1 MLAYRGRKRT
11 QGCKIKTQEETV
23 EELSNNLYILYI
35 LRKREMFSAGRSCL
49 LRLTRNVKNLHLDNQ
64 KSVPSKPELKTFPIF
79 QYPISQEDDR
89 RVYVWGLAEHG
100 ALGELRALRKNNV
113 SYLSKPKRL
122 SFAERYKVTDIACG
136 YGFTAYAVHS
146 SDKNIVYG
154 TGINTDSQLGH
165 NLDEKIPN
173 MVFIPK
179 PITLPLQDIS
189 TKVIGMAAGRAHLLI
204 LTTEGLFTLGNN
216 AYGQCGRPIILSEN
230 YEKSMVV
237 HCIPDVKRN
246 KIIAVTA
253 GQDHSILLTE
263 TGEVY
268 TFGWG
273 ADGQTGLAHYQNEH
287 RPSLVKGDL
296 AGQRI
301 IKVACAADCVLA
313 LSDKGKVY
321 GWGNSEYG
329 QLPVRE
335 NSYQINIAT
344 ELDTQELGH
353 IIDIAAGGSFCMVL
367 NNDGNVY
374 VWGYGILGLGPQVQK
389 VLKPTIIPPTL
400 FGNNIYNRTV
410 KVTNVYCGISQLAAL
425 TNSGDLYMWGC
436 NKFGS
441 LGLGHVKD
449 QFFPLRIAVGAQVR
463 KVACGVDHTVTL
475 CKPFI

>member
-1 MLAYRGRKRT
+1 ML
-11 QGCKIKTQEETV
+11 
-23 EELSNNLYILYI
+23 
-35 LRKREMFSAGRSCL
+35 SAGSNWFMRV
-49 LRLTRNVKNLHLDNQ
+49 TRRAKNLHLDNKTSKAKTL
-64 KSVPSKPELKTFPIF
+64 KSEFKPLPIF
-79 QYPISQEDDR
+79 QYPISRENDR

-100 ALGELRALRKNNV
+100 ALGEPRALKKNRI
-113 SYLSKPKRL
+113 SYLLKPKRL
-122 SFAERYKVTDIACG
+122 SFAEQHRVTDIACG

-154 TGINTDSQLGH
+154 SGINTDSQLGY
-165 NLDEKIPN
+165 NLDEKFLN
-173 MVFIPK
+173 MIFIPK
-179 PITLPLQDIS
+179 PITLPLQNAS
-189 TKVIGMAAGRAHLLI
+189 TKIIGMAAGRAHLLI

-216 AYGQCGRPIILSEN
+216 AYGQCGRPIILNEN
-230 YEKSMVV
+230 YEKSTAV
-237 HCIPDVKRN
+237 HRIPDIKGN
-246 KIIAVTA
+246 KIVAVTA

-301 IKVACAADCVLA
+301 VKVACAADCVLA

-321 GWGNSEYG
+321 GWGNSEYN

-335 NSYQINIAT
+335 DNYQVNIAT
-344 ELDTQELGH
+344 ELYTQELGY
-353 IIDIAAGGSFCMVL
+353 IIDIAAGGCFCMVL
-367 NNDGNVY
+367 NNDGNVFA
-374 VWGYGILGLGPQVQK
+374 WGYGILGFGPQVQK
-389 VLKPTIIPPTL
+389 VLKPTMIPPTL
-400 FGNNIYNRTV
+400 FGNNVYNRNV
-410 KVTNVYCGISQLAAL
+410 KVTNIYCGINQLAAL
-425 TNSGDLYMWGC
+425 TNTGDLYMWGC
-436 NKFGS
+436 NRFGS

-449 QFFPLRIAVGAQVR
+449 QFFPLKVAVGAQVR

>member
-1 MLAYRGRKRT
+1 MRLA
-11 QGCKIKTQEETV
+11 
-23 EELSNNLYILYI
+23 
-35 LRKREMFSAGRSCL
+35 RS
-49 LRLTRNVKNLHLDNQ
+49 VKNLHLDSR
-64 KSVPSKPELKTFPIF
+64 KSALLKPELETLPIF

-89 RVYVWGLAEHG
+89 RVYVWGLIEHG
-100 ALGELRALRKNNV
+100 ALGDPKALKKDRV
-113 SYLSKPKRL
+113 SYFSRPRRL
-122 SFAERYKVTDIACG
+122 SFAERQKVTDIACG
-136 YGFTAYAVHS
+136 YGFTVYAVHS

-165 NLDEKIPN
+165 NLDEKTSNII
-173 MVFIPK
+173 FIPR
-179 PITLPLQDIS
+179 PITLPLRDTS
-189 TKVIGMAAGRAHLLI
+189 TKVVGMAAGRAHLLI

-216 AYGQCGRPIILSEN
+216 AYGQCGRSIILSEN

-237 HCIPDVKRN
+237 HSIPDIKGK
-246 KIIAVTA
+246 KIIAVAA

-268 TFGWG
+268 TCGWG
-273 ADGQTGLAHYQNEH
+273 ADGQTGLAHYQNEY

-301 IKVACAADCVLA
+301 IKVACAVDCVLA

-321 GWGNSEYG
+321 GWGNAEYG
-329 QLPVRE
+329 QLPVKE
-335 NSYQINIAT
+335 DNYQINIAT
-344 ELDTQELGH
+344 ELDIQELGH

-367 NNDGNVY
+367 NSNGNVY

-389 VLKPTIIPPTL
+389 VLKPTMIPSTL
-400 FGNNIYNRTV
+400 FGNNIYNQNT
-410 KVTNVYCGISQLAAL
+410 KVTNIYCGISQLAAV

-441 LGLGHVKD
+441 LGLGHIKD
-449 QFFPLRIAVGAQVR
+449 QFFPLRVAVGAQVR

>member
-1 MLAYRGRKRT
+1 MLSTGRRL
-11 QGCKIKTQEETV
+11 V
-23 EELSNNLYILYI
+23 RL
-35 LRKREMFSAGRSCL
+35 ARS
-49 LRLTRNVKNLHLDNQ
+49 VKNLHQDSRR
-64 KSVPSKPELKTFPIF
+64 SVPSKFETLPIF
-79 QYPISQEDDR
+79 QYPLSQADDR

-100 ALGELRALRKNNV
+100 ALGDSKALKV

-122 SFAERYKVTDIACG
+122 SFAERHKVVDIACG

-154 TGINTDSQLGH
+154 TGINTDSQLGY
-165 NLDEKIPN
+165 NLDEKIHN
-173 MVFIPK
+173 MIFLPR
-179 PITLPLQDIS
+179 PITLPLHNTS
-189 TKVIGMAAGRAHLLI
+189 SKVIGMAAGRAHLLI

-237 HCIPDVKRN
+237 HCIPDVKKS

-263 TGEVY
+263 TGQVY
-268 TFGWG
+268 TFGWS
-273 ADGQTGLAHYQNEH
+273 ADGQTGLSHYQNEY

-329 QLPVRE
+329 QLPARGDT
-335 NSYQINIAT
+335 YQINVAT

-353 IIDIAAGGSFCMVL
+353 ITDIAAGGSFCMVL

-389 VLKPTIIPPTL
+389 VLKPTMIPPTL
-400 FGNNIYNRTV
+400 FGNNIYNRDI
-410 KVTNVYCGISQLAAL
+410 KVTNIYCGIGQLAAL

-441 LGLGHVKD
+441 LGLGHTKD
-449 QFFPLRIAVGAQVR
+449 QFFPLRVAVGAQVR
-463 KVACGVDHTVTL
+463 KIACGVDHTVTL